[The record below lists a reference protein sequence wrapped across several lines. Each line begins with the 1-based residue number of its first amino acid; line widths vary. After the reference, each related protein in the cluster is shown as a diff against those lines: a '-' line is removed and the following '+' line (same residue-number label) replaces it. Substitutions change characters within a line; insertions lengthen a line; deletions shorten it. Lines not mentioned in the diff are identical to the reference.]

1 MPDVERED
9 DAHILRDFA
18 GAVAQQNA
26 AQRKM
31 ARYATRRGEISETY
45 PIGKNPT
52 WDELKAAIKS
62 RPLCIIRGWDW
73 DNRFEAHAGAA
84 QLFVKMSQAFW
95 GLAFEKKHFF
105 SNREV
110 YITCL
115 EDAMRSWSVESI
127 TNFINE
133 PHFLASNA
141 TYSGS
146 SKRGKQDV
154 PFEKLRDRLYFC
166 SPSTKTKES
175 SKWRT
180 LVERG
185 YLHEYH
191 EFVRTHTPEDVSGL
205 QIALDTIFMGI
216 QCLPSSTDT
225 NIWLTSKETN
235 GPIFRTN
242 TGYYKIDGLRR
253 DPPSKNSTN
262 PLPRVEVSNK
272 QFADALEAQDRG
284 VEFVRARRD
293 RQKAAARNKRR
304 SGKSKRARK
313 PPPNRGRKKRAVTP
327 DDVNN
332 SGSSTSDGDDEDDD
346 APPKRTPTRRR
357 NRRSKAT
364 PTSDDYVS
372 DSEPEEDDNPSP
384 TKRRR
389 MASMR
394 KSTQEA
400 TQNRGKTQYTGR
412 ITRARAEAN
421 RPEVPVPTMPPSA
434 MIRPER
440 SQPCRTAKGNRRRL
454 RSLSIEFDIHDP
466 KATQLQLQNDASG
479 DDGGRTSDTSLMS
492 ASQLPPKPVLRMPP
506 HTSTSINT
514 HNTMTLDDNGQSS
527 DASMI
532 SMSIEPLI
540 ASHSVHTS
548 YRVTGLESSD
558 SESGEEED
566 GSSEPGY
573 TDDDEPEPGQNVM

>member
-1 MPDVERED
+1 
-9 DAHILRDFA
+9 
-18 GAVAQQNA
+18 
-26 AQRKM
+26 
-31 ARYATRRGEISETY
+31 
-45 PIGKNPT
+45 
-52 WDELKAAIKS
+52 
-62 RPLCIIRGWDW
+62 
-73 DNRFEAHAGAA
+73 
-84 QLFVKMSQAFW
+84 
-95 GLAFEKKHFF
+95 
-105 SNREV
+105 
-110 YITCL
+110 
-115 EDAMRSWSVESI
+115 
-127 TNFINE
+127 
-133 PHFLASNA
+133 
-141 TYSGS
+141 
-146 SKRGKQDV
+146 
-154 PFEKLRDRLYFC
+154 
-166 SPSTKTKES
+166 
-175 SKWRT
+175 
-180 LVERG
+180 
-185 YLHEYH
+185 
-191 EFVRTHTPEDVSGL
+191 
-205 QIALDTIFMGI
+205 
-216 QCLPSSTDT
+216 
-225 NIWLTSKETN
+225 
-235 GPIFRTN
+235 
-242 TGYYKIDGLRR
+242 
-253 DPPSKNSTN
+253 
-262 PLPRVEVSNK
+262 
-272 QFADALEAQDRG
+272 
-284 VEFVRARRD
+284 
-293 RQKAAARNKRR
+293 
-304 SGKSKRARK
+304 
-313 PPPNRGRKKRAVTP
+313 
-327 DDVNN
+327 
-332 SGSSTSDGDDEDDD
+332 
-346 APPKRTPTRRR
+346 
-357 NRRSKAT
+357 
-364 PTSDDYVS
+364 
-372 DSEPEEDDNPSP
+372 
-384 TKRRR
+384 

-573 TDDDEPEPGQNVM
+573 TDDDEPEPGQNVMSYELRYAGDSQEAGYYDDDELEYGEDADAYKLRLQGQAENNAGSSKAESAPGSDVDED